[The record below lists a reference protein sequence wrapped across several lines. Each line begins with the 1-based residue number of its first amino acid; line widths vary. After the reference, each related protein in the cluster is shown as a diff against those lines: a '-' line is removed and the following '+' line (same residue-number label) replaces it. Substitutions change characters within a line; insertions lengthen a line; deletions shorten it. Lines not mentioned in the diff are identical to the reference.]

1 MTKADIFK
9 LIEENPVI
17 LGITKES
24 DFELAEQNDKSYL
37 LCSALFPISTI
48 PSTN

>member
-17 LGITKES
+17 LRITKES
-24 DFELAEQNDKSYL
+24 DFELAEQN
-37 LCSALFPISTI
+37 
-48 PSTN
+48 